1 MALYTS
7 FFDMFLKLSL
17 EMNNLVI
24 FRREKLVKSKGE
36 LTTEI
41 KCKQTLMSFC
51 VKIRVNTER
60 QFVVLIWR
68 TQFTR
73 RTPLA
78 T

>member
-24 FRREKLVKSKGE
+24 FRREKLVKSKEE

-51 VKIRVNTER
+51 VKIRLNTER
-60 QFVVLIWR
+60 QFVVLI
-68 TQFTR
+68 F
-73 RTPLA
+73 
-78 T
+78 

>member
-24 FRREKLVKSKGE
+24 FRREKLVKSNEE

-51 VKIRVNTER
+51 VKIRLNTER
-60 QFVVLIWR
+60 QFVVLI
-68 TQFTR
+68 F
-73 RTPLA
+73 
-78 T
+78 